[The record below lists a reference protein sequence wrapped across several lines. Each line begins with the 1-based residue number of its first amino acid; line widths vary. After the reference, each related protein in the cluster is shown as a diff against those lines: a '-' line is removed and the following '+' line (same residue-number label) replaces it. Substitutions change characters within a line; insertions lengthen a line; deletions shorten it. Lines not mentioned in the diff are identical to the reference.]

1 MIRPDVHR
9 LHADVAEAGKLL
21 ALKGR
26 HADALAKYR
35 EALRLAHGV
44 RAPQI
49 FARHYLHCV
58 LESLERMGAHGQAA
72 TLAGEAASS
81 AANETGDVALSVFQ
95 QRDRA
100 CLLERQGVNLLKAGE
115 TSAARASLAAA
126 LALDDGLPLARRLL
140 AWTERGL
147 TVGAAQLAQAQRT
160 HGYWAVRPETVN
172 SARSREPAV
181 LTKEPMNG

>member
-1 MIRPDVHR
+1 MTRPDVHR
-9 LHADVAEAGKLL
+9 LHAGVAEAGKGL

-26 HADALAKYR
+26 HAEALVKYR

-58 LESLERMGAHGQAA
+58 LESLERMGAHDQAA

-81 AANETGDVALSVFQ
+81 AASQTGDVELSAFQ

-100 CLLERQGVNLLKAGE
+100 CLLERQGVNQLKAGDI
-115 TSAARASLAAA
+115 SAARASLAAA
-126 LALDDGLPLARRLL
+126 LALDEGLPLARRLL
-140 AWTERGL
+140 DWTERGL
-147 TVGAAQLAQAQRT
+147 SVSPAQLAQAQRT

-181 LTKEPMNG
+181 LIKEPVDG